1 MTTPY
6 FIGTPRAVVMTA
18 DVPGLRAVESMYFVD
33 GMIAR
38 INIGNFYEWD
48 STNLAADDGTNVIKP
63 DDIGVLAPG
72 RWLLTTLGGGG
83 GGGGGIP
90 TKDDKSLVPLVTVG
104 DNATTGITISTTPVG
119 DGYVTVR
126 VNGTSYELGDAD
138 KTKDCYFSVDGGA
151 TARAI
156 AAIVV
161 GDTLYWNGVLA
172 GFDLAITDEVDLD
185 YDIGGPGIVVGP
197 GASTDEAIARW
208 DGATGALLQDSL
220 TTLDDLG
227 NVTMPG
233 GATISGVDVTAHEAR
248 HRPGGA
254 DAIPT
259 AVPVDVGVANASGT
273 AASFARSD
281 HVHNHANLPGGPH
294 HAIATPATAGFE
306 SAADKTKLDGIEAG
320 ADVTGALNVAAA
332 GAVMDSDFIEPEGFM
347 RKTGVGTYEA
357 IKANMSAAVN
367 PAITDDSAS
376 DYAVGSRWFNTTTDQ
391 EFVCLDASVG
401 AAVWISTTVSQL
413 RNITTDATQTEVFL
427 DGSSTQMVLRDDTT
441 WCFSL
446 LIVARR
452 TDATGDRRSWR
463 LDGMINRD
471 TGVATTTIDGTPL
484 KTAIAATAGA
494 ATWDVDVAA
503 DTTNGAL
510 QVLVTGE
517 VAKTIR
523 WSVCDTQ
530 SEVTG

>member
-1 MTTPY
+1 
-6 FIGTPRAVVMTA
+6 
-18 DVPGLRAVESMYFVD
+18 
-33 GMIAR
+33 
-38 INIGNFYEWD
+38 
-48 STNLAADDGTNVIKP
+48 
-63 DDIGVLAPG
+63 
-72 RWLLTTLGGGG
+72 
-83 GGGGGIP
+83 
-90 TKDDKSLVPLVTVG
+90 
-104 DNATTGITISTTPVG
+104 
-119 DGYVTVR
+119 
-126 VNGTSYELGDAD
+126 
-138 KTKDCYFSVDGGA
+138 
-151 TARAI
+151 
-156 AAIVV
+156 
-161 GDTLYWNGVLA
+161 
-172 GFDLAITDEVDLD
+172 
-185 YDIGGPGIVVGP
+185 
-197 GASTDEAIARW
+197 
-208 DGATGALLQDSL
+208 
-220 TTLDDLG
+220 
-227 NVTMPG
+227 
-233 GATISGVDVTAHEAR
+233 
-248 HRPGGA
+248 
-254 DAIPT
+254 
-259 AVPVDVGVANASGT
+259 
-273 AASFARSD
+273 
-281 HVHNHANLPGGPH
+281 
-294 HAIATPATAGFE
+294 
-306 SAADKTKLDGIEAG
+306 
-320 ADVTGALNVAAA
+320 
-332 GAVMDSDFIEPEGFM
+332 DFIEPEGFM